1 MIAAPFVVWVCVS
14 VCVCFS
20 VSLYVCVCCGLASCT
35 QRVLCGEREKQKT
48 GESAPL
54 CCAQFVWL
62 LSCLPV
68 NVSPPSPA
76 PTHALFGRLLPR
88 PSYTFCNAFLLLLQI
103 LQANRQK
110 QTTSML
116 RNLKLHSAALVAV
129 AVVAARVVAVVA
141 LVVAVRIAF
150 CINCQRKSA
159 CHSTG
164 FPFPVASAP
173 FLVSLS
179 ISHSLSLV
187 LSLSW
192 FRCLLLG

>member
-1 MIAAPFVVWVCVS
+1 MCVCV
-14 VCVCFS
+14 VVLHLAHS
-20 VSLYVCVCCGLASCT
+20 VSFVASVRSRKLVNLPRSAALNSCGCSRVCLSMCHPPPLPRPTPS
-35 QRVLCGEREKQKT
+35 
-48 GESAPL
+48 SAD
-54 CCAQFVWL
+54 
-62 LSCLPV
+62 S
-68 NVSPPSPA
+68 S
-76 PTHALFGRLLPR
+76 LLPR